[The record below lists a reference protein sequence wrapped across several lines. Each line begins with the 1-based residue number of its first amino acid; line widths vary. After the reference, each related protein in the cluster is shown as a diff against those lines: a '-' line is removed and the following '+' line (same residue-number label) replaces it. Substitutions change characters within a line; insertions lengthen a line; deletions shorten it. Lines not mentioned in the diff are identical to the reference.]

1 MITIREATIE
11 DLQALREIGIET
23 YKEHFSDIWTAAGIQ
38 NFLSQDFSVSEL
50 RRSIG
55 SPINHCWLIALN
67 KEDQAV
73 GFSKVNWS
81 KPIPM
86 SDQIGAE
93 LQKIYF
99 LKSQAGKGYGKQLLQ
114 FIHDSAKNRNEGFIW
129 LDVLKTNSNAQRF
142 YESFGF
148 RALGEI
154 PFSTDIA
161 EIGMIVM
168 CRDLSR

>member
-11 DLQALREIGIET
+11 DLQTLRDIGIET

-38 NFLSQDFSVSEL
+38 NFLSEDFSVCEL
-50 RRSIG
+50 QKSIG
-55 SPINHCWLIALN
+55 SPAKHCWLIALN
-67 KEDQAV
+67 EEDQAV

-81 KPIPM
+81 RPIPI
-86 SDQIGAE
+86 SDQVGAE

-114 FIHDSAKNRNEGFIW
+114 FIHDSAQNHNEGFIW

-142 YESFGF
+142 YEHFGF

-154 PFSTDIA
+154 PFSTDMA
-161 EIGMIVM
+161 EIGMLVM
-168 CRDLSR
+168 CCDLTR